1 MTLLRRV
8 KPYGLGWIILH
19 AVVIVG
25 TFLLGYL
32 VHFH

>member
-1 MTLLRRV
+1 MNFLRRV

-19 AVVIVG
+19 VVAIVG

-32 VHFH
+32 VRFH